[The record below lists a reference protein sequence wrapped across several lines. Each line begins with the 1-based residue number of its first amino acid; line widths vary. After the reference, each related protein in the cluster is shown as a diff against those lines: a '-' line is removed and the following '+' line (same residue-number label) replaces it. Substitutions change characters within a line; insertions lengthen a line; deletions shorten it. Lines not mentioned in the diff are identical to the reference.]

1 MGINLIYHGVNYLA
15 TWCRELTHLK
25 RLWCWERLKMGGEGY
40 DKGWDNWMALPTQ
53 WTSMSK
59 LRELVMDREAWH
71 AAVHGVAKSW
81 TRLSNWTERSPYDI
95 TDSPLFSAR
104 MQFEINFWL
113 VILSWKVWEL
123 YLNTETILEYWRQLV
138 YLVDMLGL
146 FKPIR

>member
-25 RLWCWERLKMGGEGY
+25 RLWCWERLKMGGEGD

-53 WTSMSK
+53 WTSLSK